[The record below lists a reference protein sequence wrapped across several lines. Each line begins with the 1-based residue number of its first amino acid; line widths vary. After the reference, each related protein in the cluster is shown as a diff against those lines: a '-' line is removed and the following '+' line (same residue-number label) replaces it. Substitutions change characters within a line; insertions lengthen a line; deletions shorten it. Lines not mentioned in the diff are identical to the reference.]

1 MTDKTK
7 LRKLAE
13 QKAAQ
18 SPKNPEFPST
28 EETAQILHELRV
40 HQIELEM
47 QNEELRRA
55 QAQIEAD
62 RERYFDLYDL
72 APVGYCTLSE
82 QGLLLEANLTAA
94 TLLGVARGVLVK
106 LPISRFILGDD
117 QNLFYQFR
125 RKLFETGEPQEC
137 ELRLVKPDGATFW
150 ARLTASVARGSRDAP
165 VCRVVLSDI
174 TQRKQ
179 AEEALRSN
187 ILLDTT
193 QQLAHIGGWEWDVL
207 QRTMTWTPETY
218 RIHGMAPGD
227 PASGTPELIERSLA
241 CFDSAH
247 REDIAAAFN
256 RCVAQGEPYDLEFPL
271 TRYDGRR
278 IWIRTMARPVME
290 GERVLRVVGNIID
303 ITQRKQAEEALHR
316 SEALYRS
323 VVEDQT
329 EFICRY
335 GLDGRLSFVNEAYAR
350 YYEKSPADLIG
361 RNFVPHIPE
370 PDRSMIAERLA
381 DIAPDNPA
389 VTFEHRIVTPAGEVR
404 WQRWTHR
411 RIYAADGGCIEYQA
425 VGNDITDRKRG
436 EEELRESQQRFQEL
450 VESINDFIWEVD
462 TNGTYTY
469 VSPSVTKLL
478 GYLPEEMLGKTPFDF
493 MPPDEAQRVATVFGT
508 LLAELKPL
516 ECLENRN
523 INKNGHLVVLE
534 TSGSP
539 CYNDQGT
546 FSGYRGL
553 DRDITDRKKAGK
565 SEQMFRLIVETANE
579 GIQVLNDQGRIVFV
593 NPTMAAMLG
602 YGPEEMLG
610 RVVTDFIHPEDIEE
624 SHRRRQQRRGNI
636 RGTYER
642 RQPHKNGAT
651 VWTRVSVTPIVD
663 QEGLFSGSFAMIS
676 DITRIKEAE
685 AELTRAMHRAEH
697 ANKAK
702 SLFLAN
708 MSHEIRTPMNGV
720 IGMAGLLME
729 TPLTEE
735 QRGYAETLLSSAE
748 SLLNLLNDILD
759 FSKIEAGR
767 LDMECLEFD
776 LQYLLEDFAASM
788 AVPAHERGLELI
800 CHMEPD
806 VPPLLQGDPTRL
818 RQVLSNLTGNALKFT
833 ERGEVVLTVSLAGE
847 REQGTAQ
854 GASKEENDVLLRFSV
869 RDTGMGIPEDKLDM
883 LFEKFSQLNGSIT
896 RKFGGTGLG
905 LAISKQLA
913 EMMGGEIGV
922 TSVPGQGS
930 EFWITARFRL
940 QARAE
945 QAKPELLRDLHD
957 VHVLVVDDN
966 DANRRI
972 LLKQLAVLGMRPQQ
986 AESGEEALDIL
997 DMAHQEGKSFDLAV
1011 VDLHM
1016 PGIDG
1021 EELGKRIKADE
1032 RFRDIPLVMLTSLGL
1047 PGSARRFAELG
1058 FVAYLNKPVRQ
1069 SELFVT
1075 LTAVLS
1081 GTHRPSATSPIITRH
1096 TARERMRRQTS
1107 LPRLNGLV
1115 LLVED
1120 NQVNQQVAL
1129 NILHKL
1135 GLSADVAANGLEA
1148 LQAVARQSY
1157 DLVLMDVQM
1166 PEMDGLSATREIRRL
1181 EREPGRLKPTRRD
1194 RPRLPVIAMT
1204 AGAMQQDRNLCL
1216 EAGMDDYLD
1225 KPVNPMKLAG
1235 KLAEWLPEAV
1245 GVPGGEPGGEPDM
1258 PRGQDPMSRPHPSQP
1273 AHGTPRAA
1281 PIWDRAAFMER
1292 LMHDEELANDVLQA
1306 TMNTLPQ
1313 RIEGLRAALAMGDAP
1328 GARLQAHTI
1337 KSMAE
1342 TLGCSGMGAVA
1353 AAMEKAAKVGE
1364 LETVRARM
1372 DALRAEFERL
1382 QKAVGDFRQD
1392 DSCG

>member
-1 MTDKTK
+1 MKNKDTLSDVKDLRHKAEARARKEFALAPEDIATLSPEEIRDK
-7 LRKLAE
+7 
-13 QKAAQ
+13 
-18 SPKNPEFPST
+18 
-28 EETAQILHELRV
+28 LHELQV

-55 QAQIEAD
+55 QAQIEAG
-62 RERYFDLYDL
+62 RERYFDFYDL
-72 APVGYCTLSE
+72 APVGFCTLSE

-94 TLLGVARGVLVK
+94 TMLGVHRSVLVK
-106 LPISRFILGDD
+106 LPISRFILEDD
-117 QNLFYQFR
+117 QDLFCQFR

-137 ELRLVKPDGATFW
+137 ELHLTRPDGSTFW
-150 ARLTASVARGSRDAP
+150 VHLVASVARGSRGTP
-165 VCRVVLSDI
+165 VCRMVLNDI
-174 TQRKQ
+174 TQHKQ
-179 AEEALRSN
+179 AEEELQRVN
-187 ILLDTT
+187 LLLDTT

-227 PASGTPELIERSLA
+227 PPAGSSEHIERSLA
-241 CFDSAH
+241 CYDP
-247 REDIAAAFN
+247 EDRPVLMAAFQ
-256 RCVAQGEPYDLEFPL
+256 RCVDRGEPYDLEFPL
-271 TRYDGRR
+271 TRDDGRR

-290 GERVLRVVGNIID
+290 GGRVLKVVGNIID
-303 ITQRKQAEEALHR
+303 ITERKQAEEQLEHIAAVA
-316 SEALYRS
+316 SDLYENAPCGYHS
-323 VVEDQT
+323 LDADGVFVLVNDT
-329 EFICRY
+329 E
-335 GLDGRLSFVNEAYAR
+335 LSWLGYAR
-350 YYEKSPADLIG
+350 EEVVGKMKFSD
-361 RNFVPHIPE
+361 
-370 PDRSMIAERLA
+370 
-381 DIAPDNPA
+381 
-389 VTFEHRIVTPAGEVR
+389 IVTPRSREVF
-404 WQRWTHR
+404 QREFPAFKERGWVHNLEFELLR
-411 RIYAADGGCIEYQA
+411 KDGTVLPVLLNATA
-425 VGNDITDRKRG
+425 VRDASGNYVMSRSTILDI
-436 EEELRESQQRFQEL
+436 S
-450 VESINDFIWEVD
+450 
-462 TNGTYTY
+462 
-469 VSPSVTKLL
+469 
-478 GYLPEEMLGKTPFDF
+478 
-493 MPPDEAQRVATVFGT
+493 
-508 LLAELKPL
+508 
-516 ECLENRN
+516 
-523 INKNGHLVVLE
+523 
-534 TSGSP
+534 
-539 CYNDQGT
+539 
-546 FSGYRGL
+546 
-553 DRDITDRKKAGK
+553 DRKKAGK
-565 SEQMFRLIVETANE
+565 SEQLFRLIVETAND
-579 GIQVLNDQGRIVFV
+579 GIQVVDDQGCVVFV

-610 RVVTDFIHPEDIEE
+610 RAVTDFIHPEDLEE

-642 RQPHKNGAT
+642 RQLHKNGAT
-651 VWTRVSVTPIVD
+651 IWTRVSVTPITD
-663 QEGLFSGSFAMIS
+663 EEGRFSGSFAMIS

-729 TPLTEE
+729 TPQTEE
-735 QRGYAETLLSSAE
+735 QRGYTETLLSSAE
-748 SLLNLLNDILD
+748 SLLHLINDILD

-767 LDMECLEFD
+767 LDLECLEFD

-788 AVPAHERGLELI
+788 AIPAHERGLELI

-854 GASKEENDVLLRFSV
+854 VPSKEANDVLLRFSV
-869 RDTGMGIPEDKLDM
+869 RDTGMGIPEDKLGM

-922 TSVPGQGS
+922 ASVPGQGS

-945 QAKPELLRDLHD
+945 QARPELLRNLHD
-957 VHVLVVDDN
+957 LHVLVVDDN
-966 DANRRI
+966 AANRRI
-972 LLKQLAVLGMRPQQ
+972 LLKQLAMMGMRPQQ
-986 AESGEEALDIL
+986 AEGGKEALGIL

-1016 PGIDG
+1016 PGMDG

-1107 LPRLNGLV
+1107 LPRLHGLV

-1135 GLSADVAANGLEA
+1135 GLRVDVAANGLEA
-1148 LQAVARQSY
+1148 LEAVARQSY

-1181 EREPGRLKPTRRD
+1181 EREPARLKPTRRD

-1216 EAGMDDYLD
+1216 EAGMDDFLA
-1225 KPVNPMKLAG
+1225 KPVNPMALARL
-1235 KLAEWLPEAV
+1235 LAKWLPEAA
-1245 GVPGGEPGGEPDM
+1245 GEPGGESGGEPDT
-1258 PRGQDPMSRPHPSQP
+1258 RQSQDPRSRPQPSPSGHGMQP
-1273 AHGTPRAA
+1273 ATPV
-1281 PIWDRAAFMER
+1281 WDRAAFMER

-1313 RIEGLRAALAMGDAP
+1313 RIEGLKAALAMGDAP

-1337 KSMAE
+1337 KSLAE
-1342 TLGCSGMGAVA
+1342 TLGCSGMGALA
-1353 AAMEKAAKVGE
+1353 AAMEKAAKAGE
-1364 LETVRARM
+1364 LETVRAGM
-1372 DALRAEFERL
+1372 NDLCAAFERL
-1382 QKAVGDFRQD
+1382 QHAVGDIRQD
-1392 DSCG
+1392 GFCN